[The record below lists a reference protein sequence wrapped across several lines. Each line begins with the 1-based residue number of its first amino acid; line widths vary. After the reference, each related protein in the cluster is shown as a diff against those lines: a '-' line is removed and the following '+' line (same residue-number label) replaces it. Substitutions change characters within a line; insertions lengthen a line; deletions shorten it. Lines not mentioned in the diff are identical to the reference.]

1 MYYVTL
7 YIMNEKIKRDII
19 AIVDD
24 CLRYIELQDI
34 ASIKELSN
42 HTIHNA
48 SIFQDQDSISIAV
61 IMYALSKIFDRKGV
75 VSKDIINI
83 LKKAKAALQN
93 NRFELYRKTVKSLI
107 ENISKEDTKLKLY
120 IQEVIEQ
127 AQIKKGSKLYEH
139 GISMAQA
146 ASLLGISQWDLM
158 NYVGKTKI
166 SDMVKE
172 SIPMEKRLKFARG
185 LFK

>member
-1 MYYVTL
+1 
-7 YIMNEKIKRDII
+7 MNEKIKRDII
-19 AIVDD
+19 AIIDE
-24 CLRYIELQDI
+24 CLKYINIQDI
-34 ASIKELSN
+34 AGIKELSN

-61 IMYALSKIFDRKGV
+61 IMYALSKIFDRKKTI
-75 VSKDIINI
+75 SKDIINI
-83 LKKAKAALQN
+83 LKKAKLALKN
-93 NRFELYRKTVKSLI
+93 NKFELYRKTIKSLI
-107 ENISKEDTKLKLY
+107 ENISKEDSKLKLY

-166 SDMVKE
+166 SDAFKE
-172 SIPMEKRLKFARG
+172 AMSVEQRLKFTRG
-185 LFK
+185 LFE

>member
-1 MYYVTL
+1 
-7 YIMNEKIKRDII
+7 MNEKIKRDII
-19 AIVDD
+19 AILND
-24 CLRYIELQDI
+24 CLKYIELQDI

-61 IMYALSKIFDRKGV
+61 IMYALSKIFDRKGA
-75 VSKDIINI
+75 VSKDMINI
-83 LKKAKAALQN
+83 LKKAKSALQN

-166 SDMVKE
+166 SDAFKE
-172 SIPMEKRLKFARG
+172 TVSIENRLKFTRG
-185 LFK
+185 LFE